1 MALTGSSTLRE
12 VIQAVSATLRRHEIN
27 AVLTGGACASLHA
40 KGDYLSQDLDYILQ
54 GPATRARLDAAM
66 AELDFT
72 RHGGQYTHPACTFFV
87 EFPPGPLAIGDDDLV
102 EPIEI
107 RVGNVRVL
115 TLSATDSCRD
125 RLAAFYHWNDLQ
137 SLRVAV
143 AIARRQRVNLRAIR
157 RWSINEGQTEG
168 FQQFEDELRHM
179 APPKARPIV

>member
-12 VIQAVSATLRRHEIN
+12 VIQAVSATLRHHKIT

-54 GPATRARLDAAM
+54 GPVTRARLDAAM
-66 AELDFT
+66 AEVDFT
-72 RHGGQYTHPACTFFV
+72 RQGGRYTHPACTFFV

-125 RLAAFYHWNDLQ
+125 RLAAFYHWDDLQ
-137 SLRVAV
+137 SLRVAA
-143 AIARRQRVNLRAIR
+143 AIARRQPVNLRAIR
-157 RWSINEGQTEG
+157 RWSIKERQAAA
-168 FQQFEDELRHM
+168 FQKFLHELSTQH
-179 APPKARPIV
+179 